1 MMLRVRCQCGKVLK
15 LTDYSVGKAIPC
27 PNCGTRIRI
36 APRNHASIEPLEEV
50 QPPTPAAPVEEELY
64 DFVPN
69 ELPAV
74 RVPVVPAAPPAPVN
88 DGPPCPFCHGP
99 LLPGARICIHC
110 GVDLTTG
117 RPVHEME
124 ARMERIVAAVSW
136 FVPAGA
142 FPITPTD
149 PATRA
154 GTLATWLIAA
164 ATILLSVIFFVYLR
178 TEPQP
183 EPVVLNLQLWTG
195 SAQASEQRNARLIG
209 VMERRITRQA
219 RESDPKGAVPPSLAR
234 DARRRATT
242 MAAAITG
249 MPEGVGFRLPQLLSH
264 AFVHDTSTVL
274 AFLYH
279 LIGNLLFLLI
289 FGLAVNEVLGSAR
302 VLIVYALLAMA
313 AAGLE
318 LVLNLREPMHPCVGA
333 SGPISGLAGI
343 YVIFFG
349 VQRVQLAAWLRLHR
363 WLEYGTRSIR
373 GIWIVVAWF
382 VYNDLLPAM
391 VEVRAE
397 DVVISHAM
405 HALIFLVGL
414 VLAAGL
420 LGTGQVD
427 LRGDDL
433 ISRAFRK
440 LRKKR
445 TSPAD

>member
-36 APRNHASIEPLEEV
+36 APRNHASIEALEEV
-50 QPPTPAAPVEEELY
+50 QPATPAAPVEEELY
-64 DFVPN
+64 DFVPDQP
-69 ELPAV
+69 PAP
-74 RVPVVPAAPPAPVN
+74 RRPIFPPAPPAPLT
-88 DGPPCPFCHGP
+88 DGPPCPVCEEP
-99 LLPGARICIHC
+99 LAAGARICIHC
-110 GVDLTTG
+110 GVDLAPG

-124 ARMERIVAAVSW
+124 TRVQRIVAAVSW

-164 ATILLSVIFFVYLR
+164 ATVLLSVIFLVYLR

-183 EPVVLNLQLWTG
+183 EPLVLNFQLWTG
-195 SAQASEQRNARLIG
+195 SAQAHEHRNARLIE
-209 VMERRITRQA
+209 VMERRITREA
-219 RESDPKGAVPPSLAR
+219 RESDPGGAVPPALAR

-249 MPEGVGFRLPQLLSH
+249 MPEGVGFRLPQILSH
-264 AFVHDTSTVL
+264 VFVHDTSNVP

-279 LIGNLLFLLI
+279 LLGNLLFLLI
-289 FGLAVNEVLGSAR
+289 FGLALNEVLGSAR
-302 VLIVYALLAMA
+302 VLILYAVLTMA

-318 LVLNLREPMHPCVGA
+318 IMLNLREPMHPCVGA

-343 YVIFFG
+343 YAIFFAL
-349 VQRVQLAAWLRLHR
+349 QDVQLAGWLRLHR
-363 WLEYGTRSIR
+363 WLEYGTRAIR
-373 GIWIVVAWF
+373 GIWIVIAWF

-397 DVVISHAM
+397 DVAISHAM
-405 HALIFLVGL
+405 HALMFGVGL

-420 LGTGQVD
+420 LATGQVD
-427 LRGDDL
+427 LRGEDL

-440 LRKKR
+440 LRQKR
-445 TSPAD
+445 SPPAN